1 MNPEMTKTEGF
12 NQLIVDLGMEGKVP
26 FSTEYIVNSSPE
38 IQSYQPSIV
47 RRGLALVAIGA
58 TLASFGL
65 GNSSNKT
72 GDEMPGVT
80 YDQVDPNVDSEVALP
95 ACNDSWAVRELD
107 NSGHRVVGSGVES
120 IGSANTPEDAK
131 AAANN
136 FIEITKSD
144 PDAIKANAKAFLGQ
158 DIDKESLSEDGCMTE
173 KAVLI
178 VNEISS
184 ELNNSIITPDQAPA
198 DGVNSGVN
206 SSGEV
211 VSAKKAGIKGN
222 RKAIKIIQNNGVVTW
237 IMERCG
243 NFVKKVKIFT
253 PGPTDNENPELPPST
268 TTYVPTTT
276 STTTSKEST
285 TSSPSTTRWESTTTI
300 NGSTTTIKGTTTI
313 VSPSTSR
320 PAPSTTRPT
329 KVPKKINDEPA
340 PGRKDV
346 PADQDKGISDKN
358 GEGKAGQDRDEKGY
372 IPTET
377 TPKAP
382 PKTRKAEQAPTTTV
396 RPPATTAKPLVVT
409 SPPQTATTTVNNT
422 IKPQTGQRPVQP

>member
-58 TLASFGL
+58 TLTSFGL

-144 PDAIKANAKAFLGQ
+144 PDAIKANAKTFLGQ
-158 DIDKESLSEDGCMTE
+158 DIDKESLSENGCMTE

-184 ELNNSIITPDQAPA
+184 ELNNSNITPDQAPA

-222 RKAIKIIQNNGVVTW
+222 RKAIKILQNNGAVTW

-276 STTTSKEST
+276 STTTSKESA

-300 NGSTTTIKGTTTI
+300 KGSTTTIKGTTTT

-320 PAPSTTRPT
+320 PAPSTTRP
-329 KVPKKINDEPA
+329 KVTIPPKHDDGKL
-340 PGRKDV
+340 PGNPKV
-346 PADQDKGISDKN
+346 PADQDKGTPDKP
-358 GEGKAGQDRDEKGY
+358 GIGPAGQKPGNDGY

-377 TPKAP
+377 RPI
-382 PKTRKAEQAPTTTV
+382 APTTTRIAEQV
-396 RPPATTAKPLVVT
+396 PTTTGRPPATTAKPPVVT
-409 SPPQTATTTVNNT
+409 SPPRPATTTVNT